1 MTSQNKLS
9 KISRRHHWGRGRCFL
24 KSTTKLKRVAM
35 YNSKMRKQIK
45 NEKGEQLYGH
55 NKTSIVNRADA
66 ALE

>member
-9 KISRRHHWGRGRCFL
+9 KISRRHHWGRGNSFL

-45 NEKGEQLYGH
+45 KEKEFM
-55 NKTSIVNRADA
+55 I
-66 ALE
+66 

>member
-9 KISRRHHWGRGRCFL
+9 KISRRHHWVRGNSFL

-45 NEKGEQLYGH
+45 NEKE
-55 NKTSIVNRADA
+55 
-66 ALE
+66 E